1 MLAKPWPRFS
11 ATAACALC
19 LCAVVS
25 CKNSGK
31 SEAAASGS
39 ASLATSVSA
48 AKPGATQSVTIWWA
62 QWAPADGLQ
71 ELGQEYEKETGVAVK
86 VHQIPWSNYQDQVFL
101 NFGNKS
107 TAFDIV
113 VGDSQWLG
121 RGATGKLYLDLTDWL
136 PKVVDVASIQPQAL
150 HFLCEYPAGSA
161 HYFAAPGETD
171 AVGFAY
177 RKDWFED
184 AKEQAAFKAKYKR
197 DLAVPGT
204 WEEFKDIAEYFT
216 QAGSKRYG
224 AALLTG
230 RGYDALTMGFQPFLW
245 EFGGAWGDPA
255 SFRTQGLLNNAGAV
269 QGLSLMVQLLKYAPN
284 DGPNMDYG
292 KTLEAFTSGS
302 TAMAMNYFAFYP
314 TIVKAMGN
322 KAGFFVMPAHDGKRF
337 SSLGGQGMSISAKIP
352 PEQQKAAKDF
362 MAWFL
367 KRETQEKWTKKEA
380 GFTANS
386 EILKSAAFKEATPY
400 NAPFSQSMGFI
411 QDFWNVPVYN
421 ELLAVAEQRLGE
433 ALDGVKTPKQ
443 ALDAISIEHD
453 RIFKEAGLAK

>member
-1 MLAKPWPRFS
+1 MFTRLLPRISGIAASALLLAS
-11 ATAACALC
+11 T
-19 LCAVVS
+19 VG
-25 CKNSGK
+25 CKNSSK
-31 SEAAASGS
+31 SDAAASDS
-39 ASLATSVSA
+39 AALASSVSA
-48 AKPGATQSVTIWWA
+48 AKPGAQTVTIWWA

-71 ELGQEYEKETGVAVK
+71 ELGQDYEKETGVAVK

-101 NFGNKS
+101 NFGNKT

-121 RGATGKLYLDLTDWL
+121 RGATGKLYVDLTDWL
-136 PKVVDVASIQPQAL
+136 PKVVEISSIQPAAL
-150 HFLCEYPAGSA
+150 RYLCEYPAGSG

-184 AKEQAAFKAKYKR
+184 PKQQAAFKAKYKHE
-197 DLAVPGT
+197 LAVPDT
-204 WEEFKDIAEYFT
+204 WEEFKDISEFFT
-216 QAGSKRYG
+216 QPASKRYG
-224 AALLTG
+224 TALLTG

-245 EFGGAWGDPA
+245 EYGGSWGDPKTFKTA
-255 SFRTQGLLNNAGAV
+255 GILNTPGAV
-269 QGLSLMVQLLKYAPN
+269 EGLALMKQLLKYAPN

-314 TIVKAMGN
+314 TIVKAMGD
-322 KAGFFVMPAHDGKRF
+322 KAGFFIMPSHAGKRF
-337 SSLGGQGMSISAKIP
+337 SSLGGQGMSVSAKVS
-352 PEQQKAAKDF
+352 PEQQKLAKDF

-367 KRETQEKWTKKEA
+367 KRENQEKWTKKEA

-386 EILKSAAFKEATPY
+386 EILKSAAFKQATAY
-400 NAPFSQSMGFI
+400 NAPFSQSMDFI
-411 QDFWNVPVYN
+411 QDFWNVPAYN

-433 ALDGVKTPKQ
+433 ALDGVKTPKE
-443 ALDAISIEHD
+443 ALDAISTEHD
-453 RIFKEAGLAK
+453 RIFKEAELAK

>member
-1 MLAKPWPRFS
+1 MLANPWLRFS
-11 ATAACALC
+11 GTAAFALC
-19 LCAVVS
+19 LCAAAS

-31 SEAAASGS
+31 SEATAADS
-39 ASLATSVSA
+39 ASLASSVSA
-48 AKPGATQSVTIWWA
+48 AKSGAAQSVTIWWA

-71 ELGQEYEKETGVAVK
+71 ELAQEYEKESGVVVK
-86 VHQIPWSNYQDQVFL
+86 VHQIPWSNFQDQVFL
-101 NFGNKS
+101 NFGNKT

-136 PKVVDVASIQPQAL
+136 PKVVDISSIQPQAL
-150 HFLCEYPAGSA
+150 HFLCEYPAGSSR
-161 HYFAAPGETD
+161 YFAAPGETD

-184 AKEQAAFKAKYKR
+184 PTEQAAFKAKYKR

-230 RGYDALTMGFQPFLW
+230 RGYDALAMGFQPFLW
-245 EFGGAWGDPA
+245 EFGGQWGDPA

-269 QGLSLMVQLLKYAPN
+269 EGLSLMKQLLKYAPN

-337 SSLGGQGMSISAKIP
+337 SSLGGQGMSISAKVS
-352 PEQQKAAKDF
+352 PEQQKLAKDF

-367 KRETQEKWTKKEA
+367 KRDTQEKWTKKEA

-443 ALDAISIEHD
+443 ALDAMSIEHD